1 MEAGSGA
8 HIRLSGRGQLPR
20 TDRRIIFLSGPFR
33 AVMDATELALGLV
46 SGCRLKQQVY
56 SSCLLLSGFLDKIK
70 HSLGPL
76 PRNLPS
82 SLSSTKQQQYSS
94 ANISS
99 VVNISSVINQAAAAE
114 KKGSTFLQ
122 SLTQRRGWRSTGDPG
137 SGRSSDGGGEASAT
151 LGGGSARVG

>member
-8 HIRLSGRGQLPR
+8 HIKLPGRGQLLPG
-20 TDRRIIFLSGPFR
+20 TDRRVVFLSGPFR
-33 AVMDATELALGLV
+33 AVMDATERALGLV

-76 PRNLPS
+76 PQIHLPN
-82 SLSSTKQQQYSS
+82 S
-94 ANISS
+94 ARK
-99 VVNISSVINQAAAAE
+99 E
-114 KKGSTFLQ
+114 
-122 SLTQRRGWRSTGDPG
+122 QRRGWRSTSDPG